1 MIRLMKRV
9 AVGTIVLAGL
19 AGTGMAQAQSHDAM
33 VGPWWNYFEPVSM
46 HMGHQMAMM
55 KPEERSKVM
64 AMEDKM
70 AQMEMDFKVQMAKEM
85 AQHEME
91 MAKMRRDVAM
101 YINSVYPPVGGDHQ

>member
-9 AVGTIVLAGL
+9 AVGTMVVAGL
-19 AGTGMAQAQSHDAM
+19 AGAGIAQAQSHDAM

-46 HMGHQMAMM
+46 HMGHQMTMM

-70 AQMEMDFKVQMAKEM
+70 AQMDMDFKVQMAKEM

-91 MAKMRRDVAM
+91 MAKMRRDVVM
-101 YINSVYPPVGGDHQ
+101 YINSVYPPVGGDH